1 MLKTRAAL
9 ALAACRH
16 TAAALQ
22 GIAETENYFRKIGM
36 PVSLEELGVFPDDD
50 EVRKLAM
57 DATMG
62 NTVELSRLKPLSAD
76 EVYEIYQMAK

>member
-1 MLKTRAAL
+1 M
-9 ALAACRH
+9 
-16 TAAALQ
+16 
-22 GIAETENYFRKIGM
+22 
-36 PVSLEELGVFPDDD
+36 SLEELGVFPDDD